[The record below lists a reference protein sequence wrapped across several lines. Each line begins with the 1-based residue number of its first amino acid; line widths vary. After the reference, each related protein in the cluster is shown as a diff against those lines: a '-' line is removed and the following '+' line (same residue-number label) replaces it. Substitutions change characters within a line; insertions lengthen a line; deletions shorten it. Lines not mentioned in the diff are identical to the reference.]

1 MKNNIAIIPA
11 RGGSKR
17 LPKKN
22 VLPLL
27 DKALIQYSIDYA
39 KHSLHIVDRIIVTT
53 DDEDIKQLALKNKV
67 EVVDRPKELAVDNST
82 TVSALKHVLLTL
94 KVDKGNVILLQPTNP
109 LRPKNLLN
117 EAYNQFTEQNFDSL
131 MTVTRNSDKLGKINN
146 QKFIPFNYEM
156 GQRSQD
162 LEPLYFENGLLYI
175 TKASFILNDVILA
188 ENNCPFIVNHPYAKV
203 DIDNEEDFK
212 LAEFILQN
220 YSNE

>member
-17 LPKKN
+17 LPQKN
-22 VLPLL
+22 VLHLIEKPL
-27 DKALIQYSIDYA
+27 IEYSIDFA
-39 KHSLHIVDRIIVTT
+39 KQNLDIINRIIVTT
-53 DDEDIKQLALKNKV
+53 DDEEVKKIALKNKV
-67 EVVDRPKELAVDNST
+67 EVIDRPKEISGDNAT
-82 TVSALKHVLLTL
+82 TLSALKHVLQTINM
-94 KVDKGNVILLQPTNP
+94 KSGNVILLQPTNP
-109 LRPKNLLN
+109 LRPKTLLK
-117 EAYNQFTEQNFDSL
+117 EAYSQFVEQDFDSL

-146 QKFIPFNYEM
+146 QKFIPFNYKM

-175 TKASFILNDVILA
+175 TKASFILDDVILA
-188 ENNCPFIVNHPYAKV
+188 KNNCPFIVNHPFAQV
-203 DIDNEEDFK
+203 DIDNAEDFK

>member
-17 LPKKN
+17 LPQKN

-27 DKALIQYSIDYA
+27 GKPLIEYSINFA
-39 KHSLHIVDRIIVTT
+39 KHNLDIIDRIIVTT
-53 DDEDIKQLALKNKV
+53 DDVEIKKIALKNKI
-67 EVVDRPKELAVDNST
+67 EVIDRPKEISGDNST
-82 TVSALKHVLLTL
+82 TVSALKHVLKTINMNS
-94 KVDKGNVILLQPTNP
+94 GNVILLQPTNP
-109 LRPKNLLN
+109 LRPETLLK
-117 EAYNQFTEQNFDSL
+117 EAYNQFIEQDFDSL
-131 MTVTRNSDKLGKINN
+131 MTVSRNSDKFGKIIN
-146 QKFIPFNYEM
+146 QKFIPFNYKM

-175 TKASFILNDVILA
+175 TKSSLILNDEILA
-188 ENNCPFIVNHPYAKV
+188 ENNSPFILDHPFAQV
-203 DIDNEEDFK
+203 DIDSSRDFK